1 MDYRLGF
8 RANRL
13 GQTASPFDQA
23 WWFLLAGVQGI
34 NNRDRVGI
42 HKSEM
47 LLVWVMGC
55 LRDGR

>member
-1 MDYRLGF
+1 
-8 RANRL
+8 
-13 GQTASPFDQA
+13 
-23 WWFLLAGVQGI
+23 LLAGVQGI